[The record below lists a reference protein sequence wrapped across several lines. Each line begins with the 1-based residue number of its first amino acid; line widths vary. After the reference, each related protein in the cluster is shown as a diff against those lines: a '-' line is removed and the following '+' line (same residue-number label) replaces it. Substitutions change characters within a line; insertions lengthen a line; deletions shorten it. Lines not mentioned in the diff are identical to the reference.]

1 MKRLFPFILVLFLLV
16 PAHAVQP
23 SLYNTANGTID
34 LRSDAPQE
42 LIHARS
48 VKLRGVID
56 TDKKTFAFAVTIR
69 SFMGFNSELQ
79 REHFNDNYMESEKY
93 KEATFTG
100 KIVENIDL
108 KTNGRYAVRAK
119 GLLSIHGVEQE
130 RIIPADITVS
140 DGTLQVTSGFIV
152 LLSDHQIKIPKVVH
166 QKIASII
173 DIKVTATLKK
183 K

>member
-1 MKRLFPFILVLFLLV
+1 
-16 PAHAVQP
+16 
-23 SLYNTANGTID
+23 
-34 LRSDAPQE
+34 
-42 LIHARS
+42 
-48 VKLRGVID
+48 
-56 TDKKTFAFAVTIR
+56 
-69 SFMGFNSELQ
+69 MGFNSELQ

-130 RIIPADITVS
+130 RIIPADITVAE
-140 DGTLQVTSGFIV
+140 GTLQVTSSFNV

-173 DIKVTATLKK
+173 DIKVTARLEKK
-183 K
+183 